1 MHWETI
7 HAWLTAIFA
16 VLLPHHAHADTLSD
30 WGLVPIASQTSFIY
44 LPPPEVSNFT
54 DQYRFSLAG
63 QTSVNFSSAYFLNPC
78 LKGCGNPDLAFG
90 IYDSNGGLVDAS
102 GSTTLAAGDYV
113 FQVKGTGLGSGNTA
127 GSGGIINFYTAAP
140 IEVVS
145 PAPEPAAW
153 LLMLSG
159 LAAVAGGLRKRRS
172 QS

>member
-1 MHWETI
+1 MTWRPFRYSL
-7 HAWLTAIFA
+7 AALTLGI
-16 VLLPHHAHADTLSD
+16 LTQIAHADTLAD
-30 WGLVPIASQTSFIY
+30 WGLIPIGSETSFIY
-44 LPPPEVSNFT
+44 LPPPEVTNFT

-90 IYDSNGGLVDAS
+90 IYDSNGGLIDAS
-102 GSTTLAAGDYV
+102 GSTTLGAGDYV
-113 FQVKGTGLGSGNTA
+113 IQVKGTGLGSGNTA
-127 GSGGIINFYTAAP
+127 GSGGVINFYTSAMV
-140 IEVVS
+140 EVVS